1 MCGAV
6 GGGPAEGRAGG
17 DESAH
22 RGPSSSGG
30 AQRSGQSGGLG
41 RDRSDGEGRSG
52 GRRSCGLLHQRAEAA
67 EQPHHHAA
75 EVSALPADRDA
86 PQRVSV

>member
-1 MCGAV
+1 MEMNLHIV
-6 GGGPAEGRAGG
+6 DRALQVVR
-17 DESAH
+17 SAL
-22 RGPSSSGG
+22 
-30 AQRSGQSGGLG
+30 ANQVDWG